1 MIPFDLDSAKQQ
13 SHGPLAGMFRGD
25 AQPAKALFSN
35 RDDETLGNPFGS
47 HAHGRRLVEE
57 TLDRAA
63 SNYRDGEVT
72 GVELVATNASG
83 DLAYVAEVERG
94 KAKVAGR

>member
-1 MIPFDLDSAKQQ
+1 
-13 SHGPLAGMFRGD
+13 
-25 AQPAKALFSN
+25 
-35 RDDETLGNPFGS
+35 
-47 HAHGRRLVEE
+47 VEE

-72 GVELVATNASG
+72 GVELVATYASG